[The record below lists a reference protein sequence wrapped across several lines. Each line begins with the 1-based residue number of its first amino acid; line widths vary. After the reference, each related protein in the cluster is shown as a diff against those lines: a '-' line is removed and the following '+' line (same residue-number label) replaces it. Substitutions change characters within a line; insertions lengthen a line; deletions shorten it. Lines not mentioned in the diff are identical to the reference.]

1 MEKSPQKIV
10 LTYFHIQT
18 TRETG
23 KYIGKRINDKK
34 EGLRMLFKKLFK
46 LFW

>member
-23 KYIGKRINDKK
+23 NYIGKRINDKK
-34 EGLRMLFKKLFK
+34 EGKTIMGGSLSAKEF
-46 LFW
+46 